1 MVLYGADVSSYQG
14 RFDIGNLDFI
24 IAKAT
29 EGVNYVNQYCD
40 YVLQQAIKK
49 KKPWGFYHYF
59 TGVGYKQEVD
69 YYLKN
74 TWKGYGRKGL
84 PCFDWESDSN
94 AAFGDSSYLKNA
106 VDYFHDKTGVWPVIY
121 CTAEI
126 ARSLSSTG
134 IFKNCALWCAG
145 YPYNDG
151 SWNVPPFIYQLP
163 KDVTMIL
170 WQFDA
175 ANGLDKDISYID
187 AQTWA
192 KYCNPSSTNTKPGGN
207 PQVITLELLAQD
219 VIAGKYGSGNTRTQT
234 LGKYAQSVQA
244 IVNHKLN
251 AISFASCI
259 STLKREAIR
268 GNLGNGDERKHLLG
282 SYYDSVQQSIN
293 RG

>member
-14 RFDIGNLDFI
+14 KFDIGNLDFI

-29 EGVNYVNQYCD
+29 EGVNYINPYCD
-40 YVLQQAIKK
+40 YVLQQAIKQ

-59 TGVGYKQEVD
+59 TGAGYKQEVD
-69 YYLKN
+69 YYLQN

-84 PCFDWESDSN
+84 PCFDWESKSN
-94 AAFGDSSYLKNA
+94 REFGNGSYLKNA

-121 CTAEI
+121 CTAET

-151 SWNVPPFIYQLP
+151 SWNIPPFIYQLP

-170 WQFDA
+170 WQFDS
-175 ANGLDKDISYID
+175 ANSLDKNVAYID
-187 AQTWA
+187 ARTWA
-192 KYCNPSSTNTKPGGN
+192 KYCNPSSESANT
-207 PQVITLELLAQD
+207 ITLDSLAND
-219 VIAGKYGSGNTRTQT
+219 VIAGKYGSGNERMQK

-244 IVNHKLN
+244 IVNYKFG
-251 AISFASCI
+251 AISYSSCI
-259 STLKREAIR
+259 NALKVEVLK
-268 GNLGNGDERKHLLG
+268 GNLGNGALRKLLLG
-282 SYYDSVQQSIN
+282 AYYNDVQNLI
-293 RG
+293 G